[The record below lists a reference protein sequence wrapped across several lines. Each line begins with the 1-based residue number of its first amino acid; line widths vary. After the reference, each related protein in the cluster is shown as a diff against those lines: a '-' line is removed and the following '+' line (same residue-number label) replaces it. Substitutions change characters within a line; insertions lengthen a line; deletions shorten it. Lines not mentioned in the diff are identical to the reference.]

1 MKKKLPGKSREDQVF
16 NRIFFDEITCVRIT
30 NGGCRNLLERAEML
44 RKIYKNPKNFYP
56 LLSVFDFFRAKY
68 IKATVKRTKR
78 SVFGRK
84 KFAFSKFKQR
94 FCRATLTV
102 VVCVRSVFSFI
113 FPALAF
119 STPVNSPPG
128 TGTTPIPTPTPS
140 ARAPTLTQPGID
152 LPSSDIHL

>member
-16 NRIFFDEITCVRIT
+16 NRIFFDEIPCVRIT
-30 NGGCRNLLERAEML
+30 NGGWPNLSERAEML

-102 VVCVRSVFSFI
+102 VLCVCFVFSFA
-113 FPALAF
+113 FPAHAM
-119 STPVNSPPG
+119 PPPPG
-128 TGTTPIPTPTPS
+128 TGTAPTPTPTPTAS
-140 ARAPTLTQPGID
+140 APTSTQPDID
-152 LPSSDIHL
+152 LPSSCIHL